1 MKKKISGIIRAIVF
15 VIALVVFLFSAYKL
29 YTRLAEYK
37 RGTDE
42 YKEIVEEVIVEET
55 VMEENKEEETTIFK
69 VDFEKLRAMNKETVG
84 WIRFENPSQI
94 NYPILHT
101 DNNDK
106 YLKTT
111 FEQNRNSA
119 GAIFMDAQNAAD
131 FSDRNKIIYGH
142 NMKNDSMFGKLEEY
156 KKYDFYKQNPYFY
169 IYTPDGMEHK
179 YQVFAASVVE
189 DTALN
194 YRKQFADDQE
204 FLEYLKNIMARSI
217 YKTGVEVTGES
228 KIVTLSTCTNVTDT
242 QRFVVHGVKV
252 EEKVM
257 GE

>member
-29 YTRLAEYK
+29 YTIFAEYK
-37 RGTDE
+37 KGEDE
-42 YKEIVEEVIVEET
+42 YKEIVSEVIVEE
-55 VMEENKEEETTIFK
+55 KGEEEASEEEEPRFK
-69 VDFEKLRAMNKETVG
+69 VDFSKLLEMNKETVA
-84 WIRFENPSQI
+84 WIRFEKPSQI
-94 NYPILHT
+94 NYPVLHT
-101 DNNDK
+101 SDNDK
-106 YLKTT
+106 YLKST
-111 FEQNRNSA
+111 FEQKRNSA
-119 GAIFMDAQNAAD
+119 GAIFVDAQNAGD
-131 FSDRNKIIYGH
+131 FSDRNTIIYGH
-142 NMKNDSMFGKLEEY
+142 NMKNGSMFGKLREY
-156 KKYDFYKQNPYFY
+156 KRYDFYKENPYFY

-204 FLEYLKNIMARSI
+204 FLEYLKNIMARSV
-217 YKTGVEVTGES
+217 YKTGVQVTGES